1 MKKIFSLFCLIIVL
15 NELGFAQSSL
25 GVNCNLEANRDFYT
39 LNPLVGIKYKQ
50 NIKKGSVSVGL
61 LLRTFTNKFTLIA
74 TYPGN
79 SQPDV
84 ANYDIT
90 SYYLSIPLLYQYN
103 TKIINFA
110 IGPSYDIYVGY
121 RSKTNSKTLKV
132 TNFKAPNEW
141 GMVLNINKDFKF
153 LNDFEI
159 VPEVRF
165 QRVFESKTSFYSV
178 GCGLNYNFR
187 K

>member
-15 NELGFAQSSL
+15 NEFVVAQSSI

-39 LNPLVGIKYKQ
+39 LNPLVGINYKQ
-50 NIKKGSVSVGL
+50 TIKKGNISVGL
-61 LLRTFTNKFTLIA
+61 LLRTFTIKFTHIA
-74 TYPGN
+74 TFPGN

-84 ANYDIT
+84 LNFDIT

-121 RSKTNSKTLKV
+121 RSKSNSKTLKV
-132 TNFKAPNEW
+132 TNFKATNEL
-141 GMVLNINKDFKF
+141 GMVLNINKEFKF

-178 GCGLNYNFR
+178 GCGLNYYFR